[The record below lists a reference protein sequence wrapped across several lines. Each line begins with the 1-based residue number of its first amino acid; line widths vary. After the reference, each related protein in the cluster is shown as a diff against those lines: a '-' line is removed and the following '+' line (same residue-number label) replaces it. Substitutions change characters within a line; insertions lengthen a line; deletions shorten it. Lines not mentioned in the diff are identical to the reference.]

1 MLPAI
6 VMGIRKFKEH
16 FYKYIDKKD
25 FALAVS
31 VVFSMFVSTALTS
44 IYDYL
49 DDKEKM
55 YLRRAE
61 HPPKRINVKFISFAE
76 YEYMTNPD
84 NWKPSILRNADEEM
98 VNEYHS
104 KMSAVIT
111 SLMNQKS
118 IQKLTKSD
126 KLAIAKSLI
135 AGKFKRENPDV
146 DTTNLKEEEMVN
158 IMSDRWKSKTVG
170 KKKKKKKEQKTVA
183 QGNLPTMVGVQT
195 NKAKAGDEYFVVS
208 NGDGGQQR
216 NPDEERLDEKNPLR
230 DADRP
235 VTLAEARYY
244 ANKHADDGE
253 GFFQRIKNVLYA
265 IVGKKK
271 KDPRMMVVDSRYDRY
286 GNRIDR
292 STITAGRRVENN
304 TQSASLVAAA
314 TASNANNTTPQ
325 AAQEAAKTITVN
337 PVLQYLKLDGELD
350 DMNGAARNL
359 AMAEDAQSYETI
371 IMISKIELNL
381 EQCWNRYIK
390 KYKDSGIKLTY
401 LLTFNPK
408 RYPESAKVIQKV
420 VPQTTSDSVLRE
432 MERDVLSVLNS
443 CKFSDINEMKQSNY
457 KYWKEVQVTFEEA
470 KN

>member
-1 MLPAI
+1 
-6 VMGIRKFKEH
+6 MGIKKFKEQ

-44 IYDYL
+44 IYDHL
-49 DDKEKM
+49 DAKEKM

-84 NWKPSILRNADEEM
+84 NWKPAILRNADEEM

-104 KMSAVIT
+104 KMSAVMT

-146 DTTNLKEEEMVN
+146 DTNDLKEEEMVN
-158 IMSDRWKSKTVG
+158 IMSDRWKSKTVS
-170 KKKKKKKEQKTVA
+170 KKKKKKEKKVVA
-183 QGNLPTMVGVQT
+183 KGNLPTMVGVQT

-208 NGDGGQQR
+208 NGDGEQIR

-230 DADRP
+230 DTNRS
-235 VTLAEARYY
+235 VSLAEARYY
-244 ANKHADDGE
+244 ANKNADDGE

-286 GNRIDR
+286 GNRIDQ
-292 STITAGRRVENN
+292 STLTAGRRVEDGAAP
-304 TQSASLVAAA
+304 ASPVAAA
-314 TASNANNTTPQ
+314 IVSNANNTASQT
-325 AAQEAAKTITVN
+325 AQEAAKTIKVN
-337 PVLQYLKLDGELD
+337 PVLQYLKLDGELN
-350 DMNGAARNL
+350 DMKGAARNL
-359 AMAEDAQSYETI
+359 AMAQDSQGYETS

-432 MERDVLSVLNS
+432 MERDVISVLNN
-443 CKFSDINEMKQSNY
+443 CKFADIKEMKQSNY
-457 KYWKEVQVTFEEA
+457 KYWKEVQITFEEA

>member
-1 MLPAI
+1 
-6 VMGIRKFKEH
+6 MGIRKFKEQ

-25 FALAVS
+25 FMLAVS

-61 HPPKRINVKFISFAE
+61 HPPKRINVKLISFAE
-76 YEYMTNPD
+76 YEYMINPD
-84 NWKPSILRNADEEM
+84 NWKPAILRNADEEM

-104 KMSAVIT
+104 KVSAVMA

-135 AGKFKRENPDV
+135 AGKFKRENADI
-146 DTTNLKEEEMVN
+146 DTTDLKEEEMVN
-158 IMSDRWKSKTVG
+158 IMSNRWKSKTVR
-170 KKKKKKKEQKTVA
+170 KKKKKKKEEKKVT
-183 QGNLPTMVGVQT
+183 QGNLPTMLETQI
-195 NKAKAGDEYFVVS
+195 NKVKAGDEYFVIS
-208 NGDGGQQR
+208 NGDGGQPR
-216 NPDEERLDEKNPLR
+216 NPDEVRLDKTNPLR
-230 DADRP
+230 DTNRA
-235 VTLAEARYY
+235 VSLSEARYY

-253 GFFQRIKNVLYA
+253 GFFQRIKNILYA

-292 STITAGRRVENN
+292 STLKAGRRVEDGSQP
-304 TQSASLVAAA
+304 TSPVAAA
-314 TASNANNTTPQ
+314 TATAQIQKQSNGVTQQPTP
-325 AAQEAAKTITVN
+325 EASKNVTVN

-350 DMNGAARNL
+350 DMNGASRNL
-359 AMAEDAQSYETI
+359 AMAEDSQGYETS
-371 IMISKIELNL
+371 IMLSKIELNL
-381 EQCWNRYIK
+381 EQCWNKYIK

-408 RYPESAKVIQKV
+408 KYPESAKVIQKI
-420 VPQTTSDSVLRE
+420 VPQTTSEQILRE
-432 MERDVLSVLNS
+432 MERDAISVLNS
-443 CKFSDINEMKQSNY
+443 CKFSDIEEMKQRNY
-457 KYWKEVQVTFEEA
+457 KYWKEVQITFEEA

>member
-1 MLPAI
+1 
-6 VMGIRKFKEH
+6 MGIRKFKEQ

-31 VVFSMFVSTALTS
+31 VVFSMFVSTALSS
-44 IYDYL
+44 IYNYL

-55 YLRRAE
+55 YLQRAE

-84 NWKPSILRNADEEM
+84 NWKPAILRNADEEM

-104 KMSAVIT
+104 KMSAVMT

-135 AGKFKRENPDV
+135 AGKFKRENPYV
-146 DTTNLKEEEMVN
+146 DTSDLKEEEMVN
-158 IMSDRWKSKTVG
+158 IMSDRWKSKTVR
-170 KKKKKKKEQKTVA
+170 KKKKKKEKKMA
-183 QGNLPTMVGVQT
+183 AKGNLPTMVGVQT
-195 NKAKAGDEYFVVS
+195 NKAKAGDEYFVIS
-208 NGDGGQQR
+208 KGDGSRLR

-244 ANKHADDGE
+244 ANKNADDGE

-271 KDPRMMVVDSRYDRY
+271 KDPRAMVVDTRYDRY

-292 STITAGRRVENN
+292 NNLTAG
-304 TQSASLVAAA
+304 T
-314 TASNANNTTPQ
+314 TCSN
-325 AAQEAAKTITVN
+325 
-337 PVLQYLKLDGELD
+337 G
-350 DMNGAARNL
+350 
-359 AMAEDAQSYETI
+359 S
-371 IMISKIELNL
+371 S
-381 EQCWNRYIK
+381 
-390 KYKDSGIKLTY
+390 
-401 LLTFNPK
+401 
-408 RYPESAKVIQKV
+408 
-420 VPQTTSDSVLRE
+420 
-432 MERDVLSVLNS
+432 
-443 CKFSDINEMKQSNY
+443 
-457 KYWKEVQVTFEEA
+457 
-470 KN
+470 

>member
-1 MLPAI
+1 
-6 VMGIRKFKEH
+6 MGIRKFKEQ

-84 NWKPSILRNADEEM
+84 NWKPAILRNADEEM
-98 VNEYHS
+98 LDEYQS
-104 KMSAVIT
+104 KMSAVMT
-111 SLMNQKS
+111 SLMSQKS

-146 DTTNLKEEEMVN
+146 DTTDLKEEEMVN
-158 IMSDRWKSKTVG
+158 IMSDRWKSKTVR
-170 KKKKKKKEQKTVA
+170 KKKKKKEKKVA
-183 QGNLPTMVGVQT
+183 AKGNLPTMVGVQT
-195 NKAKAGDEYFVVS
+195 NKAKAGEEYFVVS
-208 NGDGGQQR
+208 SGDGKQPR

-230 DADRP
+230 DTNRA
-235 VTLAEARYY
+235 VSLAEARYY
-244 ANKHADDGE
+244 ANKNADNGE
-253 GFFQRIKNVLYA
+253 GIFQRIKNVLYA

-271 KDPRMMVVDSRYDRY
+271 KDPRMMVVDTRYDRY

-292 STITAGRRVENN
+292 STLTAGRRVEDGAAPASPLATATTKAP
-304 TQSASLVAAA
+304 TQQVSGTAQQAA
-314 TASNANNTTPQ
+314 T
-325 AAQEAAKTITVN
+325 EAAKVVKVN
-337 PVLQYLKLDGELD
+337 PVLQYLKLNGELD

-359 AMAEDAQSYETI
+359 AMAEDSQGYETSV
-371 IMISKIELNL
+371 MISKIELNL

-390 KYKDSGIKLTY
+390 KYKSSGIKLTY

-408 RYPESAKVIQKV
+408 KYPESAKVIQKV

-432 MERDVLSVLNS
+432 MERDAINVLNT
-443 CKFSDINEMKQSNY
+443 CKFSDIKEMKQSNY
-457 KYWKEVQVTFEEA
+457 KYWKEVQITFEEA
-470 KN
+470 KS

>member
-1 MLPAI
+1 
-6 VMGIRKFKEH
+6 MGIRKFKEH

-44 IYDYL
+44 IYNYL

-84 NWKPSILRNADEEM
+84 NWKPAILRNADEETI
-98 VNEYHS
+98 NEYHG
-104 KMSAVIT
+104 KMSAVMT

-146 DTTNLKEEEMVN
+146 DTTNLKEEAMVN
-158 IMSDRWKSKTVG
+158 IMSDRWKSKTVR
-170 KKKKKKKEQKTVA
+170 KKKKKKKEQQKVT

-208 NGDGGQQR
+208 NGDGRQPR

-230 DADRP
+230 DTNRA
-235 VTLAEARYY
+235 VSLSEARYY

-253 GFFQRIKNVLYA
+253 GFFQRVINVLYA

-271 KDPRMMVVDSRYDRY
+271 KDPRAMVVDTRYDRY
-286 GNRIDR
+286 GNRIDQ

-304 TQSASLVAAA
+304 TQSVSPVASA
-314 TASNANNTTPQ
+314 TLSSAQNTTSQVTP
-325 AAQEAAKTITVN
+325 EAAKVIKVN

-350 DMNGAARNL
+350 DINGAARNL
-359 AMAEDAQSYETI
+359 AIAEDAQGYDTS

-401 LLTFNPK
+401 LLTFNPQ
-408 RYPESAKVIQKV
+408 RYPESAKVIQKI
-420 VPQTTSDSVLRE
+420 VPDTTSDAVLRE
-432 MERDVLSVLNS
+432 MERDVISVLNS
-443 CKFSDINEMKQSNY
+443 CVFSEIKEMKRSNY

-470 KN
+470 KG

>member
-1 MLPAI
+1 
-6 VMGIRKFKEH
+6 MGIRKFKEQ

-31 VVFSMFVSTALTS
+31 VVFSMFVSTALSS
-44 IYDYL
+44 IYNYL

-84 NWKPSILRNADEEM
+84 NWKPAILRNADEEM

-104 KMSAVIT
+104 KMSAVMT

-146 DTTNLKEEEMVN
+146 DTTDLKEEEMVN
-158 IMSDRWKSKTVG
+158 IMSDRWKSKTVS
-170 KKKKKKKEQKTVA
+170 KKKKKKEKKVVA
-183 QGNLPTMVGVQT
+183 KGNLPTMVGVQT
-195 NKAKAGDEYFVVS
+195 NKAKAGEEYFVVS
-208 NGDGGQQR
+208 DGNGGEVR
-216 NPDEERLDEKNPLR
+216 NPDEARLDEKNPLR
-230 DADRP
+230 DTNRS
-235 VTLAEARYY
+235 VSLAEARYY
-244 ANKHADDGE
+244 ANKNADDGE
-253 GFFQRIKNVLYA
+253 GIFQRIKNVLYA

-271 KDPRMMVVDSRYDRY
+271 KDPRAMVVDTRYDRY
-286 GNRIDR
+286 GNRIDK
-292 STITAGRRVENN
+292 STLTAGKHVEDGATPASPLANAN
-304 TQSASLVAAA
+304 TKAPTQQASSTAQQAAPAAA
-314 TASNANNTTPQ
+314 
-325 AAQEAAKTITVN
+325 KVVKVN
-337 PVLQYLKLDGELD
+337 PVLQYLKIDGSLE

-359 AMAEDAQSYETI
+359 AMAEDAQGYETS

-420 VPQTTSDSVLRE
+420 VPQTTSDSVLHE
-432 MERDVLSVLNS
+432 MERDAISVLNS
-443 CKFSDINEMKQSNY
+443 CKFSDIKEMKQSNY
-457 KYWKEVQVTFEEA
+457 KYWKEVQITFEET

>member
-1 MLPAI
+1 
-6 VMGIRKFKEH
+6 MGIRKFKEQ

-31 VVFSMFVSTALTS
+31 VVFSMFVSTALSS
-44 IYDYL
+44 IYNYL

-76 YEYMTNPD
+76 YEYMINSD
-84 NWKPSILRNADEEM
+84 NWKPAVLRNADEEM
-98 VNEYHS
+98 LNEYHS
-104 KMSAVIT
+104 KMSSVMT

-135 AGKFKRENPDV
+135 AGKFKRENPNV
-146 DTTNLKEEEMVN
+146 DTTDLKEEEMVN
-158 IMSDRWKSKTVG
+158 IMSDRWKSKTV
-170 KKKKKKKEQKTVA
+170 KKKKKKKVATKGNIPTIVIPNQK
-183 QGNLPTMVGVQT
+183 
-195 NKAKAGDEYFVVS
+195 KAKEGDEYFVVS
-208 NGDGGQQR
+208 NGDGSRLR

-230 DADRP
+230 DTNRA
-235 VTLAEARYY
+235 VTLAEAQYY
-244 ANKHADDGE
+244 ANKNADDGE
-253 GFFQRIKNVLYA
+253 GFFQRIKNILYA

-271 KDPRMMVVDSRYDRY
+271 KDPRAMVVDTRYDRY
-286 GNRIDR
+286 GNRIDQ
-292 STITAGRRVENN
+292 STLTAGRRVEDYAPSTSPVIATTSSN
-304 TQSASLVAAA
+304 TKNVA
-314 TASNANNTTPQ
+314 PQ
-325 AAQEAAKTITVN
+325 TAQEAAKTIKVN
-337 PVLQYLKLDGELD
+337 PVLQSLKLDGELD

-359 AMAEDAQSYETI
+359 VMAEDSQGYETS

-408 RYPESAKVIQKV
+408 RYPESAKVIKKV

-432 MERDVLSVLNS
+432 MERDAISVLNS
-443 CKFSDINEMKQSNY
+443 CKFSDIKEMKQSNY
-457 KYWKEVQVTFEEA
+457 KYWKEVQITFEEA
-470 KN
+470 KS

>member
-1 MLPAI
+1 
-6 VMGIRKFKEH
+6 MGIRKFKEH

-25 FALAVS
+25 FAMAVS
-31 VVFSMFVSTALTS
+31 VVLSIFVSTTLSS
-44 IYDYL
+44 IYNYL

-84 NWKPSILRNADEEM
+84 NWKPAILRNADEEM
-98 VNEYHS
+98 LNEYHS
-104 KMSAVIT
+104 KMSGVMT

-126 KLAIAKSLI
+126 KLAIAKNLI
-135 AGKFKRENPDV
+135 SGKFKRENPDV
-146 DTTNLKEEEMVN
+146 DITNLKEEEMVN
-158 IMSDRWKSKTVG
+158 IMSDRWRSKTQ
-170 KKKKKKKEQKTVA
+170 KKKKKKSAT
-183 QGNLPTMVGVQT
+183 NRNMPTMVVPNQK
-195 NKAKAGDEYFVVS
+195 KAKVGEEYFVVS
-208 NGDGGQQR
+208 DGNSGRLR

-230 DADRP
+230 DKDRP
-235 VTLAEARYY
+235 VSLAEARYY
-244 ANKHADDGE
+244 ANKNADNGE

-286 GNRIDR
+286 GNRIDQ
-292 STITAGRRVENN
+292 STLTAGRSVENYVPEGSSSV
-304 TQSASLVAAA
+304 TASATAQKSASMAPAE
-314 TASNANNTTPQ
+314 T
-325 AAQEAAKTITVN
+325 KTVKVN

-350 DMNGAARNL
+350 DINGTSRNL
-359 AMAEDAQSYETI
+359 AMAQDSQGYETS

-381 EQCWNRYIK
+381 EQCWNKYIK

-408 RYPESAKVIQKV
+408 KYPESAKVIQKI
-420 VPQTTSDSVLRE
+420 VPQTTNDDILKE
-432 MERDVLSVLNS
+432 MERDAINVLNT
-443 CKFSDINEMKQSNY
+443 CKFSDIKEMKQSNY

>member
-1 MLPAI
+1 
-6 VMGIRKFKEH
+6 MGIRKFKEQ

-31 VVFSMFVSTALTS
+31 VVFSMFVSTALSS
-44 IYDYL
+44 IYNYL

-61 HPPKRINVKFISFAE
+61 HPPNRINVKFISFAE
-76 YEYMTNPD
+76 YEYMINSD
-84 NWKPSILRNADEEM
+84 NWKPAVLRNADEEM
-98 VNEYHS
+98 LNEYHS
-104 KMSAVIT
+104 KMSSVMT

-135 AGKFKRENPDV
+135 AGKFKRENPNV
-146 DTTNLKEEEMVN
+146 DTTDLKEEEMVN
-158 IMSDRWKSKTVG
+158 IMSDRWKSKTV
-170 KKKKKKKEQKTVA
+170 KKKKKKKVATKGNIPTIVIPNQK
-183 QGNLPTMVGVQT
+183 
-195 NKAKAGDEYFVVS
+195 KAKEGDEYFVVS
-208 NGDGGQQR
+208 NGDGSRLR

-230 DADRP
+230 DTNRA
-235 VTLAEARYY
+235 VTLAEAQYY
-244 ANKHADDGE
+244 ANKNADDGE
-253 GFFQRIKNVLYA
+253 GFFQRIKNILYA

-271 KDPRMMVVDSRYDRY
+271 KDPRAMVVDTRYDRY
-286 GNRIDR
+286 GNRIDQ
-292 STITAGRRVENN
+292 STLTAGRRVEDYTPEINPLKTA
-304 TQSASLVAAA
+304 TQKADNKQSQ
-314 TASNANNTTPQ
+314 TTP
-325 AAQEAAKTITVN
+325 EVVKTVKVN

-359 AMAEDAQSYETI
+359 AMAEDAQGYETSV
-371 IMISKIELNL
+371 MISKIELNL

-432 MERDVLSVLNS
+432 MERDAISVLNS
-443 CKFSDINEMKQSNY
+443 CKFSDIKEMKKSNY
-457 KYWKEVQVTFEEA
+457 KYWKEVQITFEEA
-470 KN
+470 KS

>member
-1 MLPAI
+1 
-6 VMGIRKFKEH
+6 MGIRKFKEH

-31 VVFSMFVSTALTS
+31 VVFSMFVSTGLSS
-44 IYDYL
+44 IYNYL

-104 KMSAVIT
+104 KMSSVMT
-111 SLMNQKS
+111 SLMSQKS
-118 IQKLTKSD
+118 IQRLTKGD
-126 KLAIAKSLI
+126 KMAIAKSLI

-146 DTTNLKEEEMVN
+146 DTTDLKEEEMVN
-158 IMSDRWKSKTVG
+158 IMSDRWKSKTVR
-170 KKKKKKKEQKTVA
+170 KKKKKKEKKVA
-183 QGNLPTMVGVQT
+183 AKGNLPTMVGVQT

-292 STITAGRRVENN
+292 STLTAGRRVEDGAVPASPLAATTKAP
-304 TQSASLVAAA
+304 TQQASDTAQQAAPAAA
-314 TASNANNTTPQ
+314 KVVK
-325 AAQEAAKTITVN
+325 AK

-359 AMAEDAQSYETI
+359 TMAQDSQSYETS

-381 EQCWNRYIK
+381 EQCWNKYIK

-420 VPQTTSDSVLRE
+420 VPQTTSDNVLRE

-443 CKFSDINEMKQSNY
+443 CKFADIKEMKQSNY
-457 KYWKEVQVTFEEA
+457 KYWKEVQITFEEA

>member
-1 MLPAI
+1 
-6 VMGIRKFKEH
+6 MGIRKFKEQ

-31 VVFSMFVSTALTS
+31 VVFSMFVSTSLTS
-44 IYDYL
+44 IYNYL

-84 NWKPSILRNADEEM
+84 NWKPAILRNADEEM

-104 KMSAVIT
+104 KMSAVMT
-111 SLMNQKS
+111 SLINQKS

-146 DTTNLKEEEMVN
+146 DTSDLKEEEMVN
-158 IMSDRWKSKTVG
+158 IMSDRWKSKTVR
-170 KKKKKKKEQKTVA
+170 KKKKKKEKKVA
-183 QGNLPTMVGVQT
+183 AKGNLPTMVGVQT
-195 NKAKAGDEYFVVS
+195 NKAKAGDEYFVIS
-208 NGDGGQQR
+208 KGDGSRLR

-271 KDPRMMVVDSRYDRY
+271 KDPRTMVVDTRYDRY
-286 GNRIDR
+286 GNRINR
-292 STITAGRRVENN
+292 SNLTAGKPVETN
-304 TQSASLVAAA
+304 TQPASPVA
-314 TASNANNTTPQ
+314 TATAASPTQQQANSITQQSTS
-325 AAQEAAKTITVN
+325 EAAKVVKVN
-337 PVLQYLKLDGELD
+337 PVLQSLKLDGELD

-359 AMAEDAQSYETI
+359 AMAEDSQGYETS

-420 VPQTTSDSVLRE
+420 VPETTSDGVLRE
-432 MERDVLSVLNS
+432 MERDVVSVLNS
-443 CKFSDINEMKQSNY
+443 CKFADIKEMKQSNY
-457 KYWKEVQVTFEEA
+457 KYWKEVQITFEEA